1 MSSMLAEDAL
11 ESMSATQTHSAAA
24 GDAPPSISGASATN
38 VGVATLVGQRVGKY
52 KVLREIGRGGMGAVY
67 EAVHESIGQHIAIK
81 TLNEELSSDARH
93 TARFFDEARAV
104 NIVQH
109 PGLVRVFDHG
119 HLENGTAYISMEFL
133 QGESLQDR
141 LSRLRKK
148 NERLPLHESLRISR
162 QIGSALEAVHEK
174 GIAHRDLKPGN
185 LYIVPD
191 QEAPGGER
199 VKVLD
204 FGIAKFFGSPD
215 LQNAG
220 ADVERHLTTVGK
232 LLGTPVYMS
241 PEQCSGAESIDDRID
256 VYALGVIM
264 YQMLAGRLPFEA
276 PAACV
281 IMTKHIME
289 PPPPLTTVAPGL
301 PEDVCALVHEM
312 LAKSPKERPSM
323 PQVVIRLEQILAQD
337 AALSTGDW
345 RSVHRS
351 RMVLPRKQPVVLY
364 VGIFLALSS
373 SLLGVGVYRR
383 TQRRAAAQAAAQ
395 TAAAAARLA
404 AQQAAA
410 EQAAA
415 AARTPPPVPTPAV
428 ATTVPGAAAGAGAS
442 VPAATAAAPTAGT
455 PVAGNDGAQKGSTK
469 PARKKSGAKAKA
481 KSEGEAAGGS
491 GGGAGGGS
499 DIPILR

>member
-1 MSSMLAEDAL
+1 MSSSLAPDAL
-11 ESMSATQTHSAAA
+11 ESMSATQTHGPATGEAPVSIPSSVA
-24 GDAPPSISGASATN
+24 GMGQS
-38 VGVATLVGQRVGKY
+38 LVGQRVGKY
-52 KVLREIGRGGMGAVY
+52 RVLREIGRGGMGAVY

-119 HLENGTAYISMEFL
+119 VLENGTAYISMEFL
-133 QGESLQDR
+133 QGESLQER
-141 LSRLRKK
+141 LSRLKK
-148 NERLPLHESLRISR
+148 NGERMPLHEALRISR

-174 GIAHRDLKPGN
+174 AIAHRDLKPGN
-185 LYIVPD
+185 LYLVPD

-215 LQNAG
+215 LQNAEG
-220 ADVERHLTTVGK
+220 DAERHLTTVGK

-241 PEQCSGAESIDDRID
+241 PEQCSGAEQIDDRID

-264 YQMLAGRLPFEA
+264 YQLVCGRLPFEA

-289 PPPPLTTVAPGL
+289 PPPPLRSIVPDL

-312 LAKSPKERPSM
+312 LAKAPKERPSM
-323 PQVVIRLEQILAQD
+323 SQVVIRLEQILALD
-337 AALSTGDW
+337 PELSTGDW

-351 RMVLPRKQPVVLY
+351 RITVRKRATTVRPIVLAVAGFALLSGSL
-364 VGIFLALSS
+364 VGIGL
-373 SLLGVGVYRR
+373 Y
-383 TQRRAAAQAAAQ
+383 RRAARKTNPTVTLAQSRPSPATTDAAPTPAPQ
-395 TAAAAARLA
+395 GSTAS
-404 AQQAAA
+404 
-410 EQAAA
+410 
-415 AARTPPPVPTPAV
+415 PPPVAP
-428 ATTVPGAAAGAGAS
+428 AAAVVAAAD
-442 VPAATAAAPTAGT
+442 PAAGTAAAPPVAVAATGDPTDAAGKPGSSKPTRKKPRDATKAKPTSKGAGT
-455 PVAGNDGAQKGSTK
+455 
-469 PARKKSGAKAKA
+469 SGD
-481 KSEGEAAGGS
+481 SS
-491 GGGAGGGS
+491 SNSGS

>member
-1 MSSMLAEDAL
+1 MSSVVTEDAL
-11 ESMSATQTHSAAA
+11 ESMSSTQTHSPSA
-24 GDAPPSISGASATN
+24 GDAPVSIPTSAGTT
-38 VGVATLVGQRVGKY
+38 ATLVGQRVGKY
-52 KVLREIGRGGMGAVY
+52 RVLREIGRGGMGAVY
-67 EAVHESIGQHIAIK
+67 EAVHESIGQRIAIK

-119 HLENGTAYISMEFL
+119 VMENGTAYISMEFL
-133 QGESLQDR
+133 QGESLQER
-141 LSRLRKK
+141 ISRLRKSS
-148 NERLPLHESLRISR
+148 ERMPLHEALRISR

-185 LYIVPD
+185 LYLVPD

-215 LQNAG
+215 LQNAQG
-220 ADVERHLTTVGK
+220 DVERHLTTVGK

-241 PEQCSGAESIDDRID
+241 PEQCSGAEQIDDRID

-264 YQMLAGRLPFEA
+264 YQLVAGRLPFEA

-289 PPPPLTTVAPGL
+289 PPPPLREVSPAL

-312 LAKSPKERPSM
+312 LAKTPTERPSM
-323 PQVVIRLEQILAQD
+323 AQVVIRLEQILALD
-337 AALSTGDW
+337 PELSTGDW
-345 RSVHRS
+345 RSLHRS
-351 RMVLPRKQPVVLY
+351 RLTVKRKAAGSRHVVLAV
-364 VGIFLALSS
+364 VGFVIASS
-373 SLLGVGVYRR
+373 SLVGIGVYRR
-383 TQRRAAAQAAAQ
+383 SHRKPAVSATAVA
-395 TAAAAARLA
+395 TITPPAAAAVASPATA
-404 AQQAAA
+404 APASAPAPPGPGPGVPLPATAEAGAAPAASPGGESA
-410 EQAAA
+410 EASKAAA
-415 AARTPPPVPTPAV
+415 AKGGRKKPRDGKGKSKPA
-428 ATTVPGAAAGAGAS
+428 AGPAAADS
-442 VPAATAAAPTAGT
+442 
-455 PVAGNDGAQKGSTK
+455 
-469 PARKKSGAKAKA
+469 
-481 KSEGEAAGGS
+481 S
-491 GGGAGGGS
+491 GGG